1 MFTICPKCAL
11 TLDVTADDLRV
22 GQGYVRC
29 GRCSSIFNAL
39 ASLCDEASENE
50 DLSTPGFESV
60 VLPSE
65 LESSRAG
72 AGTGSEAE
80 SGEDELQ
87 QLVARL
93 DRELTASGP
102 EPMALPRPMTAR
114 RSSAASAAEAAP
126 ARAPEPPRA
135 APDPS
140 WPLTLPLPA
149 NDDDS
154 EHFEIA
160 PAVAAAVAAATEARR
175 RQAEPPPPVVAPLR
189 PAPFRPAPFR
199 PAALAV
205 TPEAAAAPFGPSP
218 RPRSRGAAPL
228 LELAA
233 CVVLVLALLAQ
244 VVHHYRGDL
253 VLDAAFAAPLT
264 RLYAAL
270 GAPITPNWDLAAYE
284 IRQLGAAA
292 PSAPGG
298 ALLIRASVKNGASH
312 PQPVPVIELTLEDR
326 YGNRLASRALEP
338 REYLA
343 PGSARTTLAA
353 GERIDT
359 EIAVAD
365 PGQNAVGFELDTCMH
380 TASGALRCTGAEAAR

>member
-1 MFTICPKCAL
+1 VCDVFTICPKCAL

-39 ASLCDEASENE
+39 ASLRDEAGE
-50 DLSTPGFESV
+50 DEDPSTRGFESV

-65 LESSRAG
+65 LESE
-72 AGTGSEAE
+72 TE
-80 SGEDELQ
+80 SSEDELQ

-93 DRELTASGP
+93 DRELTATGP

-114 RSSAASAAEAAP
+114 RSSAATAEAAP

-135 APDPS
+135 TPDTS

-189 PAPFRPAPFR
+189 PA
-199 PAALAV
+199 AL
-205 TPEAAAAPFGPSP
+205 AAAAESSPFAPSP
-218 RPRSRGAAPL
+218 SPRSRGAGPL

-233 CVVLVLALLAQ
+233 CGVLVLALLAQ

-270 GAPITPNWDLAAYE
+270 GAPITPNWDVAAYE

-298 ALLIRASVKNGASH
+298 SLLIRASVKNGASH

-365 PGQNAVGFELDTCMH
+365 PGQSAVGFELDTCVH

>member
-1 MFTICPKCAL
+1 MVGFASRVSDVFTICPKCAL

-39 ASLCDEASENE
+39 ASLRDEAGEDE
-50 DLSTPGFESV
+50 DLGPRGFESV

-65 LESSRAG
+65 LESSGAAPEAQAG
-72 AGTGSEAE
+72 S
-80 SGEDELQ
+80 SEDELQ
-87 QLVARL
+87 ELVARL
-93 DRELTASGP
+93 DRELTATQP
-102 EPMALPRPMTAR
+102 APMTVPRPVYTPPQ
-114 RSSAASAAEAAP
+114 SAAP
-126 ARAPEPPRA
+126 ATKA
-135 APDPS
+135 AAETS

-175 RQAEPPPPVVAPLR
+175 RQAEPPPPLVAPLR
-189 PAPFRPAPFR
+189 QS
-199 PAALAV
+199 ALAV
-205 TPEAAAAPFGPSP
+205 APEALPFAPSASP
-218 RPRSRGAAPL
+218 RRRGAAPF

-244 VVHHYRGDL
+244 IVHHYRGDL
-253 VLDAAFAAPLT
+253 VLDAAFTAPLT

-298 ALLIRASVKNGASH
+298 ALLIRASVKNGASR

-326 YGNRLASRALEP
+326 YGNQLASRALEP

-353 GERIDT
+353 GERVDT

-365 PGQNAVGFELDTCMH
+365 PGQDAVGFELDTCVH